1 MTLYDISTATFTN
14 QLDLTQGGF
23 PPFLCWG
30 VFWRDDGLKL
40 YTINGSGPPRHIL
53 EWDVT
58 TPYDLSTAVFLQ
70 QLNLSGGQFP
80 ISLRFKPDGTKMFAI
95 DSWFSIIQWDLSTPW
110 DVTTA
115 VDSGGFVLNRDN
127 ENNDFDFAQDGK
139 KLFVLGSGASLD
151 GADDRI
157 YELDLIDAFD
167 IDTAFYVTGP
177 NPSRHITENEPEG
190 FSMKPDGTRMWVLG
204 TVSRKGIY
212 QYNLSPPFDIFSGG
226 SPFTSFDTEPIE
238 SNTDAPQAPWS
249 LRFSGNPKGSKAY
262 FTSGWYPFGGSPNSL
277 YELSMP
283 FSFTT
288 RTKPFGSVGALIKA
302 QGAVIGNCED
312 EQIELWRG
320 NRAGGNVNTDHQF
333 IHFELRPLNAGSSTP
348 LILGKEVT
356 GIKVTK
362 GQGGTSKFTLA
373 IYSGPGLGFPF
384 LGGGFATP
392 LNTQLKSFTAEVD
405 FTGTP
410 NNGEL
415 IVPLLFPYF
424 IDTTSHEEIQVCIA
438 INPVVQAGHNRV
450 NPAQSWRADDAGGL
464 RKVITYKTFSPSNEF
479 DYPDFPPD
487 FLLNELDSPGDTSFF
502 ELVLKEPA
510 RQRECFDIGVRVIQK
525 QTLTT
530 DPDKFKMGAKLF
542 LPKFTTG
549 RGFGGEKM
557 ALLKGT
563 SGISGGIPPV
573 EPKINAFLQ
582 RTVGMGGIGN
592 EPKIN
597 ALLSTTGATVTKFTC
612 INAHRKRL
620 GINGTEGAGLKS
632 SGINALL
639 ASGTAI
645 KETFVG
651 AKLKFPIIEQFF
663 TSARLV
669 GEDTKIKTFGIGA
682 IIISDFNTNGGNGI
696 TKPVLFGV
704 ILSKPFKQF
713 SIDSN
718 ISIPA
723 GMTPFT
729 NFKIDAVINGL
740 TVEFDIDVVI
750 EDPFQVLESESV
762 L

>member
-1 MTLYDISTATFTN
+1 MTLYDISTAIFTN

-53 EWDVT
+53 EWDVS

-70 QLNLSGGQFP
+70 QLSMSGGQFP
-80 ISLRFKPDGTKMFAI
+80 VSLRFKPDGTKMYAI
-95 DSWFSIIQWDLSTPW
+95 DSWFSIIQWDLSIPW

-115 VDSGGFVLNRDN
+115 VDSGGFVLNRDT
-127 ENNDFDFAQDGK
+127 ENNDFFITEDGE

-151 GADDRI
+151 GSDDRI
-157 YELDLIDAFD
+157 YELDLIDPFD
-167 IDTAFYVTGP
+167 IDTAAYVTGP
-177 NPSRHITENEPEG
+177 STSRHITENEPEG
-190 FSMKPDGTRMWVLG
+190 FSMRPDGTRMWVLG

-226 SPFTSFDTEPIE
+226 NPFESFSTALIE
-238 SNTDAPQAPWS
+238 SNTDAPQAPWG

-283 FSFTT
+283 FSQTT
-288 RTKPFGSVGALIKA
+288 RTKPFGSIGALIKA

-312 EQIELWRG
+312 EQIESWRS
-320 NRAGGNVNTDHQF
+320 NRQGSNINRVHQF
-333 IHFELRPLNAGSSTP
+333 SHYTLRPLEVNSSTP
-348 LILGKEVT
+348 LVLGKEVT
-356 GIKVTK
+356 HIRVQKGI
-362 GQGGTSKFTLA
+362 GGTSKFTLA
-373 IYSGPGLGFPF
+373 IYEGVGNN
-384 LGGGFATP
+384 AT
-392 LNTQLKSFTAEVD
+392 LRSFTAETD
-405 FTGTP
+405 FTSVGT
-410 NNGEL
+410 NQDL
-415 IVPLLFPYF
+415 DVPLLFPYF
-424 IDTTSHEEIQVCIA
+424 IGTTTHADIWVCIA
-438 INPVVQAGHNRV
+438 VNPVLQPGHNQV
-450 NPAQSWRADDAGGL
+450 NPQQSFRHDDQNFE
-464 RKVITYKTFSPSNEF
+464 RKRITYGAPASGTE
-479 DYPDFPPD
+479 YPNFPTD
-487 FLLNELDSPGDTSFF
+487 FLLNESDLEDESPLFQ
-502 ELVLKEPA
+502 LILAEPA
-510 RQRECFDIGVRVIQK
+510 RQKECFDIGVRVIQK
-525 QTLTT
+525 QTKIT
-530 DPDKFKMGAKLF
+530 DPDQFKMGATLF

-563 SGISGGIPPV
+563 SGVSGGIPPV
-573 EPKINAFLQ
+573 EPKINALLQ

-592 EPKIN
+592 EPKID

-612 INAHRKRL
+612 INYHVKRL

-639 ASGTAI
+639 AQGTSI

-651 AKLKFPIIEQFF
+651 VKLKFPAIETFF
-663 TSARLV
+663 INARLI
-669 GEDTKIKTFGIGA
+669 GENTRIKTFGIGA

-696 TKPVLFGV
+696 TKPSLFGA

-740 TVEFDIDVVI
+740 TIEFDIDVVI

>member
-1 MTLYDISTATFTN
+1 M
-14 QLDLTQGGF
+14 
-23 PPFLCWG
+23 
-30 VFWRDDGLKL
+30 
-40 YTINGSGPPRHIL
+40 
-53 EWDVT
+53 
-58 TPYDLSTAVFLQ
+58 
-70 QLNLSGGQFP
+70 
-80 ISLRFKPDGTKMFAI
+80 RFKPDGTKMFAI

-115 VDSGGFVLNRDN
+115 VDSGGFVLIRDN
-127 ENNDFDFAQDGK
+127 ENNDFDFTEDGK

-167 IDTAFYVTGP
+167 ITTASYVTRP

-190 FSMKPDGTRMWVLG
+190 FSMRPDGTRMWVLG

-226 SPFTSFDTEPIE
+226 NPFESFSTALIE

-283 FSFTT
+283 FSQTT
-288 RTKPFGSVGALIKA
+288 RTKPFGSVGALLKA
-302 QGAVIGNCED
+302 IGGD
-312 EQIELWRG
+312 
-320 NRAGGNVNTDHQF
+320 
-333 IHFELRPLNAGSSTP
+333 
-348 LILGKEVT
+348 
-356 GIKVTK
+356 
-362 GQGGTSKFTLA
+362 
-373 IYSGPGLGFPF
+373 
-384 LGGGFATP
+384 
-392 LNTQLKSFTAEVD
+392 
-405 FTGTP
+405 TP
-410 NNGEL
+410 N
-415 IVPLLFPYF
+415 F
-424 IDTTSHEEIQVCIA
+424 D
-438 INPVVQAGHNRV
+438 
-450 NPAQSWRADDAGGL
+450 PAVAFMGA
-464 RKVITYKTFSPSNEF
+464 K
-479 DYPDFPPD
+479 
-487 FLLNELDSPGDTSFF
+487 
-502 ELVLKEPA
+502 LV
-510 RQRECFDIGVRVIQK
+510 QK
-525 QTLTT
+525 QTKTT
-530 DPDKFKMGAKLF
+530 DPDQFKIGATF
-542 LPKFTTG
+542 GFTTAVPAFPSV
-549 RGFGGEKM
+549 R
-557 ALLKGT
+557 LKGT
-563 SGISGGIPPV
+563 SGVSGGILPV
-573 EPKINAFLQ
+573 EPKISAFLQ
-582 RTVGMGGIGN
+582 RTVGIGGIGN
-592 EPKIN
+592 EPEIN

-612 INAHRKRL
+612 VNAHRKRL

-669 GEDTKIKTFGIGA
+669 GEDNKIKTFGIGA

-696 TKPVLFGV
+696 TKPVLFGA

-723 GMTPFT
+723 GTTPFT

>member
-53 EWDVT
+53 EWDVP

-70 QLNLSGGQFP
+70 QFSLLGGQFP
-80 ISLRFKPDGTKMFAI
+80 ISIRFKEDGTRMYLL
-95 DSWFSIIQWDLSTPW
+95 DSWFSIIQLDLSTPW
-110 DVTTA
+110 DVSTA
-115 VDSGGFVLNRDN
+115 VLSGGFVLNRDN
-127 ENNDFDFAQDGK
+127 ENNDFFITADGK
-139 KLFVLGSGASLD
+139 KLFVLGSGSSLD

-167 IDTAFYVTGP
+167 IDTAAYVTRP

-190 FSMKPDGTRMWVLG
+190 FDMKPDGTRMWVLG

-212 QYNLSPPFDIFSGG
+212 QYDLSPPFNLFSGG
-226 SPFTSFDTEPIE
+226 NPFESFSTASIE

-249 LRFSGNPKGSKAY
+249 LRFSGNPTGSKAY

-283 FSFTT
+283 FAQTT

-312 EQIELWRG
+312 EQIQTWVGERRG
-320 NRAGGNVNTDHQF
+320 TNLNDDHQF
-333 IHFELRPLNAGSSTP
+333 SHFTLRPLQALSSTP

-356 GIKVTK
+356 AIKITK
-362 GQGGTSKFTLA
+362 GIGGTSKFTLA
-373 IYSGPGLGFPF
+373 IYSGPGLGFPSA
-384 LGGGFATP
+384 GATP
-392 LNTQLKSFTAEVD
+392 LGTQLRSFTAETSFVG
-405 FTGTP
+405 TGD
-410 NNGEL
+410 NEEL

-424 IDTTSHEEIQVCIA
+424 IDTTVHEEIQICIA
-438 INPVVQAGHNRV
+438 INPNLQPGHNRV
-450 NPAQSWRADDAGGL
+450 LPSQSWRADSLTNGL
-464 RKVITYKTFSPSNEF
+464 RKRITYISEGGTVS
-479 DYPDFPPD
+479 DYPSFPTD
-487 FLLNELDSPGDTSFF
+487 FLLNESDTPGQTKFF
-502 ELVLKEPA
+502 QLVLKEPA
-510 RQRECFDIGVRVIQK
+510 RQRECLDIGARVIQK
-525 QTLTT
+525 QTKET
-530 DPDKFKMGAKLF
+530 DPDKFKMGATLF

-582 RTVGMGGIGN
+582 RTVGEGGIGN
-592 EPKIN
+592 EPTIG
-597 ALLSTTGATVTKFTC
+597 ALITDDGIKFTC
-612 INAHRKRL
+612 VNYHVKRL

-639 ASGTAI
+639 AQGTGI

-651 AKLKFPIIEQFF
+651 AKLKFPILETFF
-663 TSARLV
+663 INAGLI
-669 GEDTKIKTFGIGA
+669 GENTRIKTFGIGA
-682 IIISDFNTNGGNGI
+682 IIIVDFNTNGGNGI
-696 TKPVLFGV
+696 TKPSLFGA

-723 GMTPFT
+723 GTTPFT